1 MERDFQA
8 EGTAMGLSIN
18 ERDVL
23 EESTFVCLGYSEW
36 GGEGSQGEKIAGV
49 MALGALWR

>member
-36 GGEGSQGEKIAGV
+36 GGKDLRV
-49 MALGALWR
+49 KR